1 MKYVIAKHNNSA
13 VFVTVP
19 QAGADSL
26 RDFCKKQ
33 DIPCSGYRPTHA
45 LTTIN
50 SSENVIVVLRNPYQR
65 YESGMQ
71 FLSIGNNAK
80 DMFIQQHTA
89 PYLEFFKDKKVK
101 FMLFDKLGEYF
112 SLGSDPE
119 LIVPIKEYPEVYPNG
134 EIEAELETYNHIIKN
149 NKELTVKEFNQLL
162 GIA

>member
-13 VFVTVP
+13 VFATVP

-71 FLSIGNNAK
+71 FLSIGNNLK
-80 DMFIQQHTA
+80 SMYIEQHTSL
-89 PYLEFFKDKKVK
+89 YLEEFKNKKIRYI
-101 FMLFDKLGEYF
+101 LFDKLSEYF
-112 SLGSDPE
+112 PLDSDPE
-119 LIVPIKEYPEVYPNG
+119 MIVPIKDYPEVYPNG
-134 EIEAELETYNHIIKN
+134 ELDEELETYNHIIEN
-149 NKELTVKEFNQLL
+149 NKELTVKEFNQLM
-162 GIA
+162 GIV